1 MKISVII
8 FSMGVLFSIYKS
20 HCQIS
25 KKIRS
30 RLDVEKKK
38 QKEKL
43 WKQSDREGIRKQQQ
57 SSLGPLG
64 SSILN
69 LSLYTI
75 LCSYPPISLS

>member
-30 RLDVEKKK
+30 RLDVEKKNRNK
-38 QKEKL
+38 NY
-43 WKQSDREGIRKQQQ
+43 
-57 SSLGPLG
+57 G
-64 SSILN
+64 SRV
-69 LSLYTI
+69 TGKG
-75 LCSYPPISLS
+75 